1 MSQSA
6 LSIAV
11 IGIGCNYPDAQ
22 NLTKL
27 WENVLSRRCQF
38 RQLPTQRLPLGEYYD
53 PDKTVPDK
61 TYGKKAAV
69 IDGFQFDWAS
79 RRIPQKTVLATDIV
93 HWLALETADQAI
105 KDAGYSRATIPQ
117 EKTGVILGNTL
128 TGEQTRAGTMRLRWP
143 YVKKAL
149 LAAGQHRGLSEAEM
163 TALVT
168 TMEKYYKSVFA
179 PVTEDSLAGGLS
191 NTIAGRVCNYFN
203 LDGGGYT
210 VDGACA
216 SSLIAVAN
224 ACSALMSGD
233 LDIALAGGVD
243 VSLDTMELIGF
254 AKTGALTNADMKVY
268 DRRASGF
275 IPGEGCGFV
284 VLKRYEDA
292 EAAGDYIYA
301 RIKGWGISGD
311 GKGGITAPS
320 RFGQSKALLRAYQK
334 AGYQGSEIDF
344 IEGHGTGTPVG
355 DREELEGIAI
365 AINHHQPTKPR
376 RVGVT
381 SFKSLFGHTKAAAGI
396 GGLIKTILAVNQKV
410 IPPIAG
416 CQEPN
421 PVFADSVSCAYPI
434 LTGEVCEPDRILR
447 AGVSAMGFGGI
458 NTHIALESANTP
470 KKDLKI
476 ALSARK
482 LLVSAQDSEIFVF
495 SASSLEQLLERTY
508 EVINLAQG
516 ISIAEMADLAVFL
529 TKTMDLTG
537 DVKAAVI
544 ASDPEQLINNL
555 HQLEQILQ
563 DSPPVAGEIKT
574 NPYEQIWVGN
584 QVTQNRVAFLFPGQ
598 GSQRLNTARTIVE
611 RFTWA
616 QQLVKQ
622 ADQWLQEIGCQPVSQ
637 FIYRCREKAADEQ
650 ELQQWLTQL
659 SASAI
664 ASPAICLASLLW
676 IEYLKRLGIEPKAVG
691 GHSLGELTAF
701 YLAGAYDAKTLIQFA
716 ALRGKALA
724 NCRAKSGTMA
734 SLGCDRQ
741 TAEKIIAQVSG
752 YLVVANLNSP
762 NQTVISGDSESI
774 NHALKVATQYNV
786 QTRKLPVANAFH
798 SQLVAEAAEYIKI
811 NAPVTEEFISDSLF
825 VFSSTNG
832 KIINSKIK
840 LKEHFGKQITSPVN
854 FVELVKEIDKQVD
867 LFLEVGSGK
876 VLCGLGREI
885 IDQQFKVFSTE
896 AKSDLKVNFH
906 IFLARF
912 FISNGKI
919 NWQELYSNRLIRDFI
934 AIKEKVFIE
943 NPCERQFQVSPEDI
957 EGSNKIMPFKNEAK
971 NNYKQPKEIN
981 NNSDEVAEILTTY
994 FQNRSD
1000 FLAELIKADIENLPY
1015 FFNDGKAKR
1024 D

>member
-38 RQLPTQRLPLGEYYD
+38 RQLPAQRLPLWEYYD

-105 KDAGYSRATIPQ
+105 KDAGYTRATIPQ

-168 TMEKYYKSVFA
+168 TTEKFYKSVFA

-301 RIKGWGISGD
+301 TIKGWGISAD

-334 AGYQGSEIDF
+334 AGYQGKDIDF

-365 AINHHQPTKPR
+365 AINHILPTQPR

-434 LTGEVCEPDRILR
+434 LTGEVCEPKRILR

-458 NTHIALESANTP
+458 NTHIALESANSP

-476 ALSARK
+476 ALSPRE
-482 LLVSAQDSEIFVF
+482 LLVSAQDSELFVF
-495 SASSLEQLLERTY
+495 SASSIEQLLERTY

-529 TKTMDLTG
+529 TKMDLTG
-537 DVKAAVI
+537 YVKAAVI

-555 HQLEQILQ
+555 QQLEQILQ
-563 DSPPVAGEIKT
+563 DSPPVAGEVKT

-637 FIYRCREKAADEQ
+637 LIYRCREKAADEQ

-664 ASPAICLASLLW
+664 AYPAICLASLLW

-701 YLAGAYDAKTLIQFA
+701 YMAGAYDAKTLIQFA
-716 ALRGKALA
+716 ALRGQALA
-724 NCRAKSGTMA
+724 NCKSKSGTMA

-741 TAEKIIAQVSG
+741 TAEKIIAQVPG
-752 YLVVANLNSP
+752 YLVVANLNST
-762 NQTVISGDSESI
+762 NQTVISGDSDSI
-774 NHALKVATQYNV
+774 NHALQVAAQHNV

-798 SQLVAEAAEYIKI
+798 SQLVAEAAEYIKV
-811 NAPVTEEFISDSLF
+811 NAPVAEDFISDSLS

-876 VLCGLGREI
+876 VLCGLGKEI
-885 IDQQFKVFSTE
+885 IKQQSKVFSTE

-934 AIKEKVFIE
+934 ATKEKVFIE
-943 NPCERQFQVSPEDI
+943 NPCERQFQVSPEEIEDI
-957 EGSNKIMPFKNEAK
+957 NKIMPFKNEAR
-971 NNYKQPKEIN
+971 NYKQPKEIN

-1000 FLAELIKADIENLPY
+1000 FLAELIKADLENLPY
-1015 FFNDGKAKR
+1015 FFNNESKFD
-1024 D
+1024 